1 MQYSAQQFNF
11 MKSVIFKFRNSNK
24 IFSYYRKLK
33 CSILSL
39 LSAMRFSII
48 IIFSSFNLTINYWTA
63 DPFWYGLHLIHK
75 TTNEDTKWSTSKR
88 KQYNKYTW
96 SYFYRT
102 HATLPFALILSI
114 VQNYSSDWLSFVRW
128 YIIQSE
134 G

>member
-1 MQYSAQQFNF
+1 MLSWHITKNCR
-11 MKSVIFKFRNSNK
+11 KNLRFKITNCDK
-24 IFSYYRKLK
+24 IFIYYWKLK
-33 CSILSL
+33 CSILSF
-39 LSAMRFSII
+39 LSVMMFSII

-75 TTNEDTKWSTSKR
+75 TTNEDTKWSTLKW
-88 KQYNKYTW
+88 KQYNTYTC
-96 SYFYRT
+96 SHFYRT